1 MCHRCEHQDAIR
13 AGKFRGKRFEETPCA
28 TCDWREPSSVFTI
41 PFDDARAAA
50 TPVDGEQPFPE
61 EAEAEELKLPVSVMT
76 TALAMIMALR
86 ARTRDALIDRYLG
99 KLYREIA
106 DMQNVTVAA
115 IEMRHKRALER
126 WPELRALFPLKVA
139 KQRRRRPHC
148 RRGGRISRA
157 EQGGNGP
164 SAGENGAVA
173 PVGGEVA
180 EAGEDVA
187 AEEDVTESAE

>member
-1 MCHRCEHQDAIR
+1 MMCHRCEHQDAIR

-61 EAEAEELKLPVSVMT
+61 EADAEELKVPMSVMT
-76 TALAMIMALR
+76 AALAMIMALR
-86 ARTRDALIDRYLG
+86 ARTRDALCDRYLG

-106 DMQNVTVAA
+106 GMQGVTVAA
-115 IEMRHKRALER
+115 IEVRHKRALER

-139 KQRRRRPHC
+139 KQARRRPHC
-148 RRGGRISRA
+148 RRGGRRSRA
-157 EQGGNGP
+157 EQGV
-164 SAGENGAVA
+164 AGQ
-173 PVGGEVA
+173 
-180 EAGEDVA
+180 
-187 AEEDVTESAE
+187 